1 MVLSACRS
9 VLFKPLATKT
19 AISNRYPYHVLR
31 RKLSMPLTITPLEG
45 QGFGGKVTLPKGCT
59 DPSELSKED
68 FKALYEGLH
77 KYLVLVIPGMKDL
90 KPESQW
96 KLTTM
101 FDPTCDQS
109 GKSYGHGK
117 EFRHDKS
124 VLRRDGTS
132 VPNFPQ
138 VQVLGQGDWPAGHEG
153 LGEFTLRH
161 PVHFDFHK
169 TPLTQE
175 EAYDKHLTRFYRWH
189 IDSALYGLSPPVCT
203 TLLGIHVPAHSNK
216 LKVEYD
222 DGDELEVTQGA
233 TAFVSG
239 AKAFELLTP
248 EEQKRALG
256 TKVVYAPHPYIFISP
271 ARATSDGLTMVSE
284 QKEMPLDELPPWE
297 ESKVKEL
304 PLVWTNPVTK
314 KHHLQV
320 HGCCIHRL
328 KYPDGTVLE
337 LEDAR
342 KEVHRMMRP
351 AIASKY
357 VYAHDWE
364 AGDLAIFYNR
374 GVWHSV
380 TGQFSPGE
388 RRLMHQ
394 CNIASGEDP
403 VCVPE
408 GFSAPSTGVSSTIV
422 DMVGKEEVVA

>member
-1 MVLSACRS
+1 MG
-9 VLFKPLATKT
+9 
-19 AISNRYPYHVLR
+19 
-31 RKLSMPLTITPLEG
+31 LTITPLEG
-45 QGFGGKVTLPKGCT
+45 QPLGGKVTLPEGCT
-59 DPSELSKED
+59 DPSKLSPED
-68 FKALYEGLH
+68 FKKLYEGLH
-77 KYLVLVIPGMKDL
+77 EHLVLVIPGMKDL
-90 KPESQW
+90 SPESQW

-101 FDPTCDQS
+101 FDPTCDQT

-132 VPNFPQ
+132 IPAFPQ

-153 LGEFTLRH
+153 LGEFSLRH

-169 TPLTQE
+169 TPLTDE
-175 EAYDKHLTRFYRWH
+175 EAYEDNLTRFYRWH
-189 IDSALYGLSPPVCT
+189 IDSALYDLSPPVCT
-203 TLLGIHVPAHSNK
+203 TLLGIHVPPHSK
-216 LKVEYD
+216 KQKIVYG

-239 AKAFELLTP
+239 ARAFDLLSP
-248 EEQKRALG
+248 EEQERALG
-256 TKVVYAPHPYIFISP
+256 AKVTYAPHPYIFISP

-284 QKEMPLDELPPWE
+284 QKETPFDELPAWE

-320 HGCCIHRL
+320 HGCCIYRL

-342 KEVHRMMRP
+342 EEVHRLMRP
-351 AIASKY
+351 AIAPKN

-364 AGDLAIFYNR
+364 SGDLALFFNR

-394 CNIASGEDP
+394 CNIASGKDP
-403 VCVPE
+403 ICVNDKAVPRE
-408 GFSAPSTGVSSTIV
+408 VETQSPVVESTGKAGII
-422 DMVGKEEVVA
+422 A

>member
-1 MVLSACRS
+1 M
-9 VLFKPLATKT
+9 
-19 AISNRYPYHVLR
+19 
-31 RKLSMPLTITPLEG
+31 
-45 QGFGGKVTLPKGCT
+45 TLPEGCT
-59 DPSELSKED
+59 DPSELSPED
-68 FKALYEGLH
+68 FKTLYNGLH
-77 KYLVLVIPGMKDL
+77 EHLVLVIPGMKDL
-90 KPESQW
+90 SPRSQW

-132 VPNFPQ
+132 VPDYPQ

-161 PVHFDFHK
+161 PVHFDFHRD
-169 TPLTQE
+169 PLTDE
-175 EAYDKHLTRFYRWH
+175 EAYEKNMTRFYRWH

-203 TLLGIHVPAHSNK
+203 TLLGIHVPPHSK
-216 LKVEYD
+216 KQKIVYD
-222 DGDELEVTQGA
+222 DGDVLEVTQGA

-239 AKAFELLTP
+239 AKAFELLSP
-248 EEQKRALG
+248 EDQKRALG
-256 TKVVYAPHPYIFISP
+256 AKVVYAPHPYIFISP

-284 QKEMPLDELPPWE
+284 NKEMSLDELPPWE

-320 HGCCIHRL
+320 HGCCIYRL
-328 KYPDGTVLE
+328 KYPDGTTLE

-351 AIASKY
+351 AIASKH

-364 AGDLAIFYNR
+364 SGDLAIFFNR

-388 RRLMHQ
+388 KRLMHQ

-403 VCVPE
+403 TTLIEESLNSSAEVPE
-408 GFSAPSTGVSSTIV
+408 YAGGLKAETII
-422 DMVGKEEVVA
+422 A